1 MRHAPSKSRH
11 RPLAALAALAGL
23 WLATPSPGARAATG
37 VAFETSAA
45 LATAARTA
53 AVHAFGALAAGQRLQ
68 VGVIAPGM
76 QLRHCARPVD
86 ATPAPGVRLP
96 NRIVFVLQCTSP
108 ETWRLYVPVTVVGVT
123 PVVVAAH
130 AIVAGTVL
138 TARDLT
144 LASRNLT
151 GLPPGYLD
159 SPTIA
164 IGLTAARPVAQGE
177 ILTNQMLLGNE
188 AVTRGERVTLVAKS
202 GGISVRM
209 AGRALADGFVNQR
222 VRVENLSSGK
232 VVEGIARANHTVRIF
247 VP

>member
-1 MRHAPSKSRH
+1 MRRLPSKSR
-11 RPLAALAALAGL
+11 RAPLAAIAGL
-23 WLATPSPGARAATG
+23 VLLALLPSARASSRTPFETVTELSAAARAA
-37 VAFETSAA
+37 AA
-45 LATAARTA
+45 
-53 AVHAFGALAAGQRLQ
+53 HAFGTLGTGERIE
-68 VGVIAPGM
+68 VGVIAPGV
-76 QLRHCARPVD
+76 QLRHCGRPID
-86 ATPAPGVRLP
+86 ATPAPGVRVP
-96 NRIVFVLQCTSP
+96 NRIVFELRCSSP
-108 ETWRLYVPVTVVGVT
+108 QPWHLYVPVTVVGVT

-138 TARDLT
+138 TGHDLA
-144 LASRNLT
+144 LASRDLT

-159 SPTIA
+159 SPAIA

-177 ILTNQMLLGNE
+177 ILTNQMLLGNK
-188 AVTRGERVTLVAKS
+188 AVTRGQTVTLVAKT

-232 VVEGIARANHTVRIF
+232 IVEGIARPNHTVQIF